1 MEVID
6 GALISRKLAAGAG
19 LSISFRRHLIIAARR
34 AM

>member
-19 LSISFRRHLIIAARR
+19 LSASAATLIIAARR